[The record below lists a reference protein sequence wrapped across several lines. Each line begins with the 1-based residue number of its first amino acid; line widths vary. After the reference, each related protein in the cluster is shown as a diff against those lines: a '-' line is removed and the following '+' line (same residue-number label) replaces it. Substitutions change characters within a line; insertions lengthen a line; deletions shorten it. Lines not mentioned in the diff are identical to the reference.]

1 MDENNQAESKK
12 ARNHSDASTYLSD
25 IDGIAK
31 YMYLKANYLDNL
43 TEEEKETIDKSGVK
57 DLLAKL
63 SKTNPK
69 CRYAIDSQDTG
80 FPFWKHKNLEPLFD
94 NTKEEKI
101 VVNPKNYKV
110 FIETKQP
117 GASLICK
124 CVYLPKS
131 IFEEIPESEIL
142 CGGSFS
148 VQEYIGNCF
157 KNKTF
162 ADSVAAMGKGES
174 DPFVKSNIEFDAT
187 LWAKQASDLVKSDYS
202 MFNIRT
208 TQTPCVNIRTK
219 QKSCDDINIDI
230 ETLKLSGLT
239 NNEKINE
246 NKSEA
251 KLDKE
256 LESIRYIGNNFEK
269 DLNIILN
276 KISLR
281 NSNLKFSWHHEGN
294 LIVNQAKTKIMYI
307 HLAKAYEGLKFL
319 LSEREAR
326 QKISKLLEE
335 MLRKVF

>member
-1 MDENNQAESKK
+1 MDENNQVDSKK
-12 ARNHSDASTYLSD
+12 ARNHSDASIDLSGV
-25 IDGIAK
+25 DGIAK
-31 YMYLKANYLDNL
+31 YMYLKANYLENL

-63 SKTNPK
+63 AKINPK
-69 CRYAIDSQDTG
+69 YRYAIDSQDTG
-80 FPFWKHKNLEPLFD
+80 LSFWKHKNLKPLFD
-94 NTKEEKI
+94 NAKEEKI
-101 VVNPKNYKV
+101 VVNPSNYKV
-110 FIETKQP
+110 FIEIKQP

-142 CGGSFS
+142 CGDSFS

-162 ADSVAAMGKGES
+162 GVGES
-174 DPFVKSNIEFDAT
+174 DPFV
-187 LWAKQASDLVKSDYS
+187 QSDSK
-202 MFNIRT
+202 FNIRT
-208 TQTPCVNIRTK
+208 KTLNRTRG
-219 QKSCDDINIDI
+219 DINIDVD
-230 ETLKLSGLT
+230 TLELSGLT

-246 NKSEA
+246 NKSEV

-276 KISLR
+276 KITSR
-281 NSNLKFSWHHEGN
+281 NPELKFSWHHEGN
-294 LIVNQAKTKIMYI
+294 LMVNQAKTKIMYI

-319 LSEREAR
+319 LSERQAR

-335 MLRKVF
+335 MLKKVF

>member
-1 MDENNQAESKK
+1 MDENNQVDLKK

-25 IDGIAK
+25 VDGIAK
-31 YMYLKANYLDNL
+31 YMYLKANYLENL

-69 CRYAIDSQDTG
+69 YRYAIDSQDTG
-80 FPFWKHKNLEPLFD
+80 LSFWKHKNLKPLFD
-94 NTKEEKI
+94 NAKEEKI
-101 VVNPKNYKV
+101 VVNPSNYKV
-110 FIETKQP
+110 FIEIKQP

-142 CGGSFS
+142 CGGDFS
-148 VQEYIGNCF
+148 IEEYIGNCL

-162 ADSVAAMGKGES
+162 DDSVAAMGKGES
-174 DPFVKSNIEFDAT
+174 DPFV
-187 LWAKQASDLVKSDYS
+187 QSDFI
-202 MFNIRT
+202 FNGYK
-208 TQTPCVNIRTK
+208 PIRTK
-219 QKSCDDINIDI
+219 IKTLNRTRGDINIDVD
-230 ETLKLSGLT
+230 TLELSGLT

-246 NKSEA
+246 NKSEV

-276 KISLR
+276 KIASR
-281 NSNLKFSWHHEGN
+281 NPELKFSWHHEGN
-294 LIVNQAKTKIMYI
+294 LMVNQAKTKIMYI

-319 LSEREAR
+319 LSERQAR

-335 MLRKVF
+335 MLKKVF